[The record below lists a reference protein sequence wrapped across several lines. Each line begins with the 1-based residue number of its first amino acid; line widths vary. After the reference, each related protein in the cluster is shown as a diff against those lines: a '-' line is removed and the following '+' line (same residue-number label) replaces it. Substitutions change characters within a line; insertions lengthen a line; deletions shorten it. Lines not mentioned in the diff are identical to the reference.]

1 MNKRSP
7 HQAYL
12 TRVQDIIDLSPN
24 LRRLVLHSPELTDY
38 PHQYN
43 GAHIKIFL
51 APDGQITPQ
60 LPQFSGHGFN
70 WTEPDNKPIVRTYT
84 IRNYDAQSCTVSI
97 DFVKHGD
104 TGPASSFAEH
114 AQAGD
119 ILGISSPGGPN
130 PMLKTASRYLFAG
143 DITALPAIES
153 LLTDI
158 AADASG
164 DVVLLLPQAEDLPAS
179 LPLPEKMHLHTF
191 FGDLSQIPAVVEHIS
206 NFAPLNDDDF
216 AWVAGEAALVKPLR
230 ELLRT
235 QWQLPPQRHYA
246 VPYWRQGENEE
257 SYHEARHRF
266 IDK

>member
-7 HQAYL
+7 HHAYL
-12 TRVQDIIDLSPN
+12 VRVHKIIDLSPN
-24 LRRLVLHSPELTDY
+24 LRRLVLHSAELAEY
-38 PHQYN
+38 PHQFN

-51 APDGQITPQ
+51 ARPGQTTPQ

-70 WTEPDNKPIVRTYT
+70 WAEADNKPIVRTYT
-84 IRNYDAQSCTVSI
+84 IRDYDAKACTISI

-104 TGPASSFAEH
+104 SGPACAFAEQ
-114 AQAGD
+114 AQPGD

-130 PMLKTASRYLFAG
+130 PMLKTAARYLFAG

-153 LLTDI
+153 LL
-158 AADASG
+158 AGMQPDARG
-164 DVVLLLPQAEDLPAS
+164 DVVLLLPQAEDLPATLS
-179 LPLPEKMHLHTF
+179 LPAGMRLHTF
-191 FGDLSQIPAVVEHIS
+191 YGDLSQIPALVKLVS
-206 NFAPLNDDDF
+206 TFVPLVCDDF

-257 SYHEARHRF
+257 SYHETRHKF
-266 IDK
+266 IEK